1 MRANYQSKTNM
12 NKKVCTFLSLLLLLG
27 MQAKAQEFEAASKA
41 VVNMG
46 VGWNLGNTLEANNQN
61 YHDFTKDSYWG
72 QQGLES
78 ETCWGQA
85 KAKPE
90 LIKMM
95 KDAGFGAIRVP
106 VTWYN
111 HMDKDGKVNAEW
123 MKRVHEVVDYVIDQ
137 GLYCIVNV
145 HHDTGADRDSFKS
158 WIKADEANYKQ
169 NKTKYENLWKQ
180 IAEEFKDYDE
190 HLLFES
196 YNEML
201 DKLNSWC
208 FASYAAKGQ
217 YDATVA
223 TSAYNAINSYAQSFV
238 TTVRATGGNNA
249 TRNLVVN
256 TYAACCGSGTWNNHL
271 KEPLTQLTLPKDP
284 ASNAEKHL
292 IVQVHD
298 YPNMANGINN
308 VKKEIDDMVAAWK
321 KTFISKGV
329 PMILGEWG
337 TANVDEGDGK
347 TDYDVRRK
355 VMFEFVEY
363 MIKKCKENNVAT
375 FYWMGLSDGAFRS
388 LPAFNQPD
396 LAECI
401 TKAYHGSDFVGAY
414 PTENDFDINYI
425 VDYEKE
431 WSELFLYGNY
441 NGVTPLKLE
450 EYKAIRVETDEA
462 YGNKLQV
469 KVYGDKDSSKD
480 SGFKEGYYPLSED
493 SKTTTVNFESS
504 TTGST
509 VSRITLQT
517 NVGATKAK
525 ITKVCFIKS
534 DDTEVKLTPT
544 TAWGCT
550 LSTEATPTAGI
561 QSIKL
566 KPQHDDRLF
575 NLQGQRISLPKKGL
589 YIQNG
594 KKYIG
599 R

>member
-1 MRANYQSKTNM
+1 M
-12 NKKVCTFLSLLLLLG
+12 NKKFTTAFIFMASLFGL
-27 MQAKAQEFEAASKA
+27 QIQAQEFETATEA
-41 VVNMG
+41 VKNMG
-46 VGWNLGNTLEANNQN
+46 VGWNLGNTLEANSQT
-61 YHDFTKDSYWG
+61 YHDFTKDNYWG

-78 ETCWGQA
+78 ETCWGQS

-123 MKRVHEVVDYVIDQ
+123 MKRVHEVVDYVINQ

-145 HHDTGADRDSFKS
+145 HHDTGADDDSFKS
-158 WIKADEANYKQ
+158 WIKADEANYTQ
-169 NKTKYENLWKQ
+169 NKARYENLWKQ

-201 DKLNSWC
+201 DKLSSWC

-238 TTVRATGGNNA
+238 TTVRNTGGNNA

-256 TYAACCGSGTWNNHL
+256 TYAACCGNGTWSDHL
-271 KEPLTQLTLPKDP
+271 KEPLSQLTIPTDP
-284 ASNAEKHL
+284 AANHL
-292 IVQVHD
+292 MVQVHD
-298 YPNMANGINN
+298 YPNIANGIAN
-308 VKKEIDDMVAAWK
+308 VKKEIDDMMAAWN
-321 KTFISKGV
+321 THILSKGI

-347 TDYDVRRK
+347 TDYDVRRD
-355 VMFEFVEY
+355 VMFEFVDY
-363 MIKKCKENNVAT
+363 MIAKCKENNVAT
-375 FYWMGLSDGAFRS
+375 FYWMGLSDGAYRS

-396 LAECI
+396 LAERI
-401 TKAYHGSDFVGAY
+401 AKAYHGSDFAGTY
-414 PTENDFDINYI
+414 PTENDFNISYL
-425 VDYEKE
+425 VEYEKD
-431 WSELFLYGNY
+431 WAELFLYGNY
-441 NGVTPLKLE
+441 NSVSALKLT
-450 EYKAIRVETDEA
+450 EYKGLRIEMDDN
-462 YGNKLQV
+462 YGSKLQV
-469 KVYGDKDSSKD
+469 KVYGDATGSS
-480 SGFKEGYYPLSED
+480 FKEAYYTLSAN
-493 SKTTTVNFESS
+493 SKTTTVNFENAK
-504 TTGST
+504 TGST

-525 ITKVCFIKS
+525 INQVALIKS
-534 DDTEVKLTPT
+534 DNSEVKLSPT

-550 LSTEATPTAGI
+550 LSTESTPVSGI
-561 QSIKL
+561 HEL
-566 KPQHDDRLF
+566 HYTPQTDNRIY
-575 NLQGQRISLPKKGL
+575 NLQGQQIAKPQRGI

-594 KKYIG
+594 KKFIAK
-599 R
+599 

>member
-1 MRANYQSKTNM
+1 M
-12 NKKVCTFLSLLLLLG
+12 NKKFTTAFIFMASLFGL
-27 MQAKAQEFEAASKA
+27 QIQAQEFETATEA
-41 VVNMG
+41 VKNMG
-46 VGWNLGNTLEANNQN
+46 VGWNLGNTLEANSQT
-61 YHDFTKDSYWG
+61 YHDFTKDNYWG

-78 ETCWGQA
+78 ETCWGQS

-123 MKRVHEVVDYVIDQ
+123 MKRVHEVVDYVINQ

-145 HHDTGADRDSFKS
+145 HHDTGADDDSFKS
-158 WIKADEANYKQ
+158 WIKADEANYTQ
-169 NKTKYENLWKQ
+169 NKARYENLWKQ

-201 DKLNSWC
+201 DKLSSWC

-238 TTVRATGGNNA
+238 TTVRNTGGNNA

-256 TYAACCGSGTWNNHL
+256 TYAACCGNGTWSDHL
-271 KEPLTQLTLPKDP
+271 KEPLSQLTIPTDP
-284 ASNAEKHL
+284 VANHL
-292 IVQVHD
+292 MVQVHD
-298 YPNMANGINN
+298 YPNIANGIAN
-308 VKKEIDDMVAAWK
+308 VKKEIDDMMAAWN
-321 KTFISKGV
+321 THILSKGI

-347 TDYDVRRK
+347 TDYDVRRD
-355 VMFEFVEY
+355 VMFEFVDY
-363 MIKKCKENNVAT
+363 MIAKCKENNVAT
-375 FYWMGLSDGAFRS
+375 FYWMGLSDGAYRS

-396 LAECI
+396 LAERI
-401 TKAYHGSDFVGAY
+401 AKAYHGSDFAGTY
-414 PTENDFDINYI
+414 PTENDFNISYL
-425 VDYEKE
+425 VEYEKD
-431 WSELFLYGNY
+431 WAELFLYGNY
-441 NGVTPLKLE
+441 NSVSALKLT
-450 EYKAIRVETDEA
+450 EYKGLRIEMDDN
-462 YGNKLQV
+462 YGSKLQV
-469 KVYGDKDSSKD
+469 KVYGDATGSS
-480 SGFKEGYYPLSED
+480 FKEAYYTLSAN
-493 SKTTTVNFESS
+493 SKTTTVNFENAK
-504 TTGST
+504 TGST

-525 ITKVCFIKS
+525 INQVALIKS
-534 DDTEVKLTPT
+534 DNSEVKLSPT

-550 LSTEATPTAGI
+550 LSTESTPVSGI
-561 QSIKL
+561 HEL
-566 KPQHDDRLF
+566 HYTPQTDNRIY
-575 NLQGQRISLPKKGL
+575 NLQGQQIAQPRRGI

-594 KKYIG
+594 KKFIAK
-599 R
+599 

>member
-1 MRANYQSKTNM
+1 M
-12 NKKVCTFLSLLLLLG
+12 NKKFTTAFIFMASLFGL
-27 MQAKAQEFEAASKA
+27 QIQAQEFETATEA
-41 VVNMG
+41 VKNMG
-46 VGWNLGNTLEANNQN
+46 VGWNLGNTLEANSQT
-61 YHDFTKDSYWG
+61 YHDFTKDNYWG

-78 ETCWGQA
+78 ETCWGQS

-123 MKRVHEVVDYVIDQ
+123 MKRVHEVVDYVINQ

-145 HHDTGADRDSFKS
+145 HHDTGADDDSFKS
-158 WIKADEANYKQ
+158 WIKADEANYTQ
-169 NKTKYENLWKQ
+169 NKARYENLWLQ

-201 DKLNSWC
+201 DKLSSWC
-208 FASYAAKGQ
+208 FASFAAKGQ

-238 TTVRATGGNNA
+238 TTVRNTGGNNA

-256 TYAACCGSGTWNNHL
+256 TYAACCGNGTWSDHL
-271 KEPLTQLTLPKDP
+271 KEPLSQLTIPTDP
-284 ASNAEKHL
+284 AANHL
-292 IVQVHD
+292 MVQVHD
-298 YPNMANGINN
+298 YPNIANGIAN
-308 VKKEIDDMVAAWK
+308 VKKEIDDMMAAWN
-321 KTFISKGV
+321 THILSKGI

-347 TDYDVRRK
+347 TDYDVRRD
-355 VMFEFVEY
+355 VMFEFVDY
-363 MIKKCKENNVAT
+363 MIAKCKENNVAT
-375 FYWMGLSDGAFRS
+375 FYWMGLSDGAYRS

-396 LAECI
+396 LAERI
-401 TKAYHGSDFVGAY
+401 AKAYHGNDFAGIY
-414 PTENDFDINYI
+414 PTEDDFNISYI
-425 VDYEKE
+425 VEYEKE
-431 WSELFLYGNY
+431 WAELFLYGNY
-441 NGVTPLKLE
+441 NSVSALKLT
-450 EYKAIRVETDEA
+450 EYKGLRIEMDDN
-462 YGNKLQV
+462 YGSKLQV
-469 KVYGDKDSSKD
+469 KVYGDATGSS
-480 SGFKEGYYPLSED
+480 FKEAYYTLSAN
-493 SKTTTVNFESS
+493 SKTTTVNFENAK
-504 TTGST
+504 TGST

-525 ITKVCFIKS
+525 INQVALIKS
-534 DDTEVKLTPT
+534 DNSEVKLSPT

-550 LSTEATPTAGI
+550 LSTESTPVSGI
-561 QSIKL
+561 HEL
-566 KPQHDDRLF
+566 HYTPQTDNRIY
-575 NLQGQRISLPKKGL
+575 NLQGQQIAKPQRGI

-594 KKYIG
+594 KKFIAK
-599 R
+599 

>member
-1 MRANYQSKTNM
+1 M
-12 NKKVCTFLSLLLLLG
+12 NKKFTTAFIFMASLFGL
-27 MQAKAQEFEAASKA
+27 QIQAQEFETATEA
-41 VVNMG
+41 VKNMG
-46 VGWNLGNTLEANNQN
+46 VGWNLGNTLEANSQT
-61 YHDFTKDSYWG
+61 YHDFTKDNYWG

-78 ETCWGQA
+78 ETCWGQS

-123 MKRVHEVVDYVIDQ
+123 MKRVHEVVDYVINQ

-145 HHDTGADRDSFKS
+145 HHETGADSDSFKS
-158 WIKADEANYKQ
+158 WIKADEANYTQ
-169 NKTKYENLWKQ
+169 NKARYENLWKQ

-201 DKLNSWC
+201 DKLSSWC

-238 TTVRATGGNNA
+238 TTVRNTGGNNA

-256 TYAACCGSGTWNNHL
+256 TYAACCGNGTWSDHL
-271 KEPLTQLTLPKDP
+271 KEPLSQLTIPTDP
-284 ASNAEKHL
+284 AANHL
-292 IVQVHD
+292 MVQVHD
-298 YPNMANGINN
+298 YPNIANGIAN
-308 VKKEIDDMVAAWK
+308 VKKEIDDMMAAWN
-321 KTFISKGV
+321 THILSKGI

-347 TDYDVRRK
+347 TDYDVRRD
-355 VMFEFVEY
+355 VMFEFVDY
-363 MIKKCKENNVAT
+363 MIAKCKENNVAT
-375 FYWMGLSDGAFRS
+375 FYWMGLSDGAYRS

-396 LAECI
+396 LAERI
-401 TKAYHGSDFVGAY
+401 AKAYHGSDFAGTY
-414 PTENDFDINYI
+414 PTENDFNISYL
-425 VDYEKE
+425 VEYEKD
-431 WSELFLYGNY
+431 WAELFLYGNY
-441 NGVTPLKLE
+441 NSVSALKLT
-450 EYKAIRVETDEA
+450 EYKGLRIEMDDN
-462 YGNKLQV
+462 YGSKLQV
-469 KVYGDKDSSKD
+469 KVYGDATGSS
-480 SGFKEGYYPLSED
+480 FKEAYYTLSAN
-493 SKTTTVNFESS
+493 SKTTTVNFENAK
-504 TTGST
+504 TGST

-525 ITKVCFIKS
+525 INQVALIKS
-534 DDTEVKLTPT
+534 DNSEVKLSPT

-550 LSTEATPTAGI
+550 LSTESTPVSGI
-561 QSIKL
+561 HEL
-566 KPQHDDRLF
+566 HYTPQTDNRIY
-575 NLQGQRISLPKKGL
+575 NLQGQQIAQPRRGI

-594 KKYIG
+594 KKYLAK
-599 R
+599 